1 MKKIFHKVDKARL
14 RFVKVEFALLM
25 FSLVLLALVF
35 SRPEVIGYASTN
47 IHSQDLNLLV
57 DHSQGFFLRSVT
69 QQPIHLTSLTI
80 SGEVIGKGTASVYL
94 EDAYGIRHLVYKN
107 MKSKDSTHNR
117 ITGVSAA
124 GSAMSELS
132 VTGNSLPAK
141 EELPV
146 LDLLEANDL
155 YGYVML
161 SKGYKAVTGKFNNAC
176 VDSCIL
182 YGNSYIGTHFKLDFF
197 VEPGTKLNINE
208 IVYTTLEE
216 I

>member
-1 MKKIFHKVDKARL
+1 MKQILHKVDQARIK
-14 RFVKVEFALLM
+14 FVKIEFALLM

-47 IHSQDLNLLV
+47 IHSQDLNLIV

-69 QQPIHLTSLTI
+69 QKPIHLTSLTI
-80 SGEVIGKGTASVYL
+80 SGEVIGKGTTSVYL
-94 EDAYGIRHLVYKN
+94 EDAYGISHLVYKN
-107 MKSKDSTHNR
+107 MKSKDSVHNR

-124 GSAMSELS
+124 GSSMSGLS
-132 VTGNSLPAK
+132 VTGNSLPIK

-155 YGYVML
+155 YGHEIL
-161 SKGYKAVTGKFNNAC
+161 AKGYKTVHGKFNNAC

-182 YGNSYIGTHFKLDFF
+182 YGTSYIGTHFKLDFF
-197 VEPGTKLNINE
+197 VEPGTELKITE